1 MENGTNYGYSANLGM
16 KIHVL
21 WDATLLHGVI
31 LEQLFSLACLTLKM
45 KKKTSKR
52 REELAQ

>member
-1 MENGTNYGYSANLGM
+1 MENGINYGYSANLEM

-31 LEQLFSLACLTLKM
+31 LEQLFSLACLNLKM
-45 KKKTSKR
+45 K
-52 REELAQ
+52 